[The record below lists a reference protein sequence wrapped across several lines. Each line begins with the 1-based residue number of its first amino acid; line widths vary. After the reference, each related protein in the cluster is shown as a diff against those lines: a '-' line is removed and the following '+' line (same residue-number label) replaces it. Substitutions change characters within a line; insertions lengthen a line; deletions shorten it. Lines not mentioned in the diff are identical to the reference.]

1 MAELVIARLGSV
13 EFSVLAGSFEVLQRR
28 TTWRIDRPDPIDGMG
43 TPVHRGRL
51 DDAITL
57 SGVVFPGY
65 VGGLSSVER
74 LRELGDVGEPQTL
87 VDGEGAIYG
96 RWLIEN
102 VDEEATLHT
111 PTGKPRRIGYSVTL
125 VAVPDEGASP

>member
-74 LRELGDVGEPQTL
+74 LRELGDGGEPQTL
-87 VDGEGAIYG
+87 VDGEGTIYG
-96 RWLIEN
+96 RWLIES

-111 PTGKPRRIGYSVTL
+111 PTGKPRRLAYSVTL
-125 VAVPDEGASP
+125 VAVPDERANP